1 MEETYERF
9 GQLLTAHTDCMR
21 RKAELIQTMRRN
33 LIARNNGSNILRLYG
48 YNRVVNLEDCSF
60 DEMNAANSTLHHNK
74 K

>member
-48 YNRVVNLEDCSF
+48 YNRVVNLEECSF
-60 DEMNAANSTLHHNK
+60 DEMNAANSTWHHNK

>member
-21 RKAELIQTMRRN
+21 RKDELIQTMRRN
-33 LIARNNGSNILRLYG
+33 LIVRNNGSNILRLYG
-48 YNRVVNLEDCSF
+48 YNRVVNLEECSF

>member
-1 MEETYERF
+1 MEETYGRF

-21 RKAELIQTMRRN
+21 RKDELIQTMRRH
-33 LIARNNGSNILRLYG
+33 LIVRNNGSNILRLYG
-48 YNRVVNLEDCSF
+48 YNRVVNLEECSF

>member
-33 LIARNNGSNILRLYG
+33 LIARNDGSNILRLYG
-48 YNRVVNLEDCSF
+48 YDLS
-60 DEMNAANSTLHHNK
+60 LIHI
-74 K
+74 